1 MLSKGASARIGAS
14 VIKRMFITDTVEM
27 RLDPFPE
34 NVSVVTVA
42 PLFAQA
48 IRSVHDRTS
57 VSNLFPEKPPTTA
70 KK

>member
-1 MLSKGASARIGAS
+1 MAQKSSLRLIAAGGGPPQSFYRAGIE
-14 VIKRMFITDTVEM
+14 V
-27 RLDPFPE
+27 RLDPYPE
-34 NVSVVTVA
+34 NISIITVA

-57 VSNLFPEKPPTTA
+57 VSNLFPEKPIA